1 MASVP
6 PTTTTAP
13 PELHEGRDGVRET
26 IKLVN
31 WLRRR
36 MLELIGAPGLTP
48 GATRVSFDLG
58 DFILGDEIAGDSE
71 LLLWQRPIPYSFFN
85 ASIIILL
92 YLNARCNAGTS
103 LINVRLG
110 GSDDQPDGLIIGT
123 YSVSSTGYPAY
134 TPVQDTLMI
143 ARGTGFDF
151 LKLTVITSGEGTIQF
166 KDGGVSL
173 T

>member
-85 ASIIILL
+85 PNIVVLL
-92 YLNARCNAGTS
+92 YLSARCNAGTS
-103 LINVRLG
+103 LIQLRVG
-110 GSDDQPDGLIIGT
+110 GTDGGIDGTIIGS
-123 YSVSSTGYPAY
+123 YSVSSAGYPAY
-134 TPVQDTLMI
+134 APVQDTLMI
-143 ARGTGFDF
+143 TRGTGFDY
-151 LKLTVITSGEGTIQF
+151 LKLTVIPAGEGTVQF
-166 KDGGVSL
+166 KEGGISL